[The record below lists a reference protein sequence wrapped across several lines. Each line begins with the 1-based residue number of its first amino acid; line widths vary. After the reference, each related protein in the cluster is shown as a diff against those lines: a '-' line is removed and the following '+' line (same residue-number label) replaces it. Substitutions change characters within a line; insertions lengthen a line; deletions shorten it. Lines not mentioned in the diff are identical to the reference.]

1 MRYHGGNRT
10 HAVYGWSSA
19 PKTRT
24 WNVSGTESQNGAMMT
39 PVQDSVSARF
49 RELRKRA
56 GLSRP
61 ALAKA
66 LGYKHA
72 SGIQRYE
79 QDGARSRDYIPPEI
93 LERLVKAVVG
103 KGDPPITLGEVMVL
117 GAPSSLSLLETGV
130 VWVPFVSWS
139 SAGHFASQEAITSL
153 EDVERIAVP
162 GDSADGLIA
171 LRVSGES
178 MNRIAPSGSTIVV
191 NTLDRELREG
201 RRYIFIC
208 DGETTFKTYR
218 ANPARFE
225 PESTLPHDTIFP
237 SGRVEV
243 VGRVIKVLTDL

>member
-1 MRYHGGNRT
+1 
-10 HAVYGWSSA
+10 
-19 PKTRT
+19 
-24 WNVSGTESQNGAMMT
+24 MT
-39 PVQDSVSARF
+39 PPVHDSASARF

-56 GLSRP
+56 NLSRP

-66 LGYKHA
+66 LGFKHP

-79 QDGARSRDYIPPEI
+79 QDGARSRNYVPPEI
-93 LERLVKAVVG
+93 LEKLVKALVG
-103 KGDPPITLGEVMVL
+103 KGDPPITLSEVMVL
-117 GAPSSLSLLETGV
+117 GAPSSLVAIETGV
-130 VWVPFVSWS
+130 VWVPLVSWS
-139 SAGHFASQEAITSL
+139 SANSFASQDAVVSL
-153 EDVERIAVP
+153 DDCERIAVP
-162 GDSADGLIA
+162 AEDAEGLIA

-218 ANPARFE
+218 SNPARFE

-237 SGRVEV
+237 RGRVEV